1 MNQIVA
7 VDCEMVVVVNDEGK
21 KCRALARVSL
31 VDKKGEEMFDEY
43 VLPSHR
49 IVDYRFDWSGI
60 TAEKLED
67 ARDLNRVREEVIS
80 LLEGKIVVGHGLRH
94 DFQALDF
101 WPPSH
106 NRRDTANY
114 FRGNKRKTPSLKD
127 LAKHKLGRT
136 IQDGSHDSLEDARA
150 AMDLYL
156 KVRTKWEKKYGNPVE
171 GNKLLSLDLLKTLP
185 SDYSFSSD
193 EIPKRIKTKCQI
205 QWARAW
211 LPVRDDRED
220 ADRDDPE
227 MLLRDALNT
236 LSNAQ
241 LEKWIEN
248 KLEEKNSVNKRSFIQ
263 LLKTLSADHVFSDRD
278 FPKILK
284 RKEKCLKGLRQE
296 VEWANTWL
304 PIREDREDSEYDPD
318 MSIRDAFN
326 MLSNTQLKA
335 WTKLRVKITKNPVES
350 LKKLK
355 SDHIFGYDDFT
366 FHLKKKDFDS
376 KRLRMEV
383 DWSRRWLPVRT
394 DREDSEYLPEMSIM
408 NAFNK
413 LSNSQLQDWIQYRV
427 DLIREGKKKN

>member
-7 VDCEMVVVVNDEGK
+7 LDCEMVVVVNDEGK
-21 KCRALARVSL
+21 KSRALARVSL

-60 TAEKLED
+60 TAENLED
-67 ARDLNRVREEVIS
+67 ARDLNQVREEVIS

-101 WPPSH
+101 WPPSY

-114 FRGNKRKTPSLKD
+114 FRRKKRSPIPSLKD
-127 LAKHKLGRT
+127 LAKKKLGRT

-156 KVRTKWEKKYGNPVE
+156 KVQTQWEKRYGNTV
-171 GNKLLSLDLLKTLP
+171 KLSLDLLKTLP
-185 SDYSFSSD
+185 SDYSFSCD
-193 EIPKRIKTKCQI
+193 EIPRRIKIKDQI
-205 QWARAW
+205 NWARAW
-211 LPVRDDRED
+211 LSIRDDRED
-220 ADRDDPE
+220 AHRDDPE
-227 MLLRDALNT
+227 ILLRDALNT

-248 KLEEKNSVNKRSFIQ
+248 KLEEKNSVNKLSFIQ
-263 LLKTLSADHVFSDRD
+263 LLRTLSADHVFSDCD

-284 RKEKCLKGLRQE
+284 SKEKCLKGMKQE

-326 MLSNTQLKA
+326 LLSNTQLKA
-335 WTKLRVKITKNPVES
+335 WRKLRVKITRNPVES

-355 SDHIFGYDDFT
+355 SDHVFGYDDFT
-366 FHLKKKDFDS
+366 FHLKKKDFYS
-376 KRLRMEV
+376 RRHRMEV
-383 DWSRRWLPVRT
+383 DWARRWLPVRT
-394 DREDSEYLPEMSIM
+394 DREDSEYIPKMSIM
-408 NAFNK
+408 DAFNT
-413 LSNSQLQDWIQYRV
+413 LSNSQLKDWIQYRV
-427 DLIREGKKKN
+427 DFIRERN

>member
-7 VDCEMVVVVNDEGK
+7 LDCEMVVVVNDEGK
-21 KCRALARVSL
+21 KSRALARVSL

-60 TAEKLED
+60 TAENLED
-67 ARDLNRVREEVIS
+67 ARDLNQVREEVIC
-80 LLEGKIVVGHGLRH
+80 LLKGKIVVGHGLRH
-94 DFQALDF
+94 DFEALDF
-101 WPPSH
+101 WPPSY

-114 FRGNKRKTPSLKD
+114 FQQMENRRKIPSLKD
-127 LAKHKLGRT
+127 LARQKLGRT

-156 KVRTKWEKKYGNPVE
+156 KVQTKWEKRYGNTVE
-171 GNKLLSLDLLKTLP
+171 ENGSVNKPLSLDLLKTLP
-185 SDYSFSSD
+185 SDHYISCE
-193 EIPKRIKTKCQI
+193 EIPRRIKTKCQI
-205 QWARAW
+205 KWARAW
-211 LPVRDDRED
+211 LSIRDDRKD
-220 ADRDDPE
+220 ADHEDPG
-227 MLLRDALNT
+227 MSLRDALNT

-241 LEKWIEN
+241 LEKWIEI
-248 KLEEKNSVNKRSFIQ
+248 KLEEKNSVKKLSFIH
-263 LLKTLSADHVFSDRD
+263 LLRTLSGDHVFSDRD

-284 RKEKCLKGLRQE
+284 SKEKCLKGMKQE

-335 WTKLRVKITKNPVES
+335 WTMLRVKITKNPVES
-350 LKKLK
+350 LKKFK
-355 SDHIFGYDDFT
+355 SDHVFGYDDFT
-366 FHLKKKDFDS
+366 FHLKKKDIDS

-383 DWSRRWLPVRT
+383 DWARRWLPVRT
-394 DREDSEYLPEMSIM
+394 DREDSEYLPDMSIM
-408 NAFNK
+408 NAFNT
-413 LSNSQLQDWIQYRV
+413 LSNSQLQDWIQ
-427 DLIREGKKKN
+427 LS